1 MEKKK
6 DTLWL
11 RGGKGWQFSF
21 HDWNKKDLC
30 VISTKSLVELTRKEQ
45 KWAEQ
50 GRWWGASLNFFF
62 NPKCLFP
69 FQHPAIRGWNCSS
82 FLPMVSTA
90 LGGGESQYLDV
101 SLFICGRTIHL
112 PPPLFDILISQTLWI
127 CPGGWICVGM
137 KQ

>member
-1 MEKKK
+1 MEKKRHSLVK
-6 DTLWL
+6 
-11 RGGKGWQFSF
+11 GGKRVTILLSWLKQKGSLCDIHQVPCRT
-21 HDWNKKDLC
+21 HKKR
-30 VISTKSLVELTRKEQ
+30 TKVSRAGKVMRGFLE
-45 KWAEQ
+45 
-50 GRWWGASLNFFF
+50 FFF

-69 FQHPAIRGWNCSS
+69 FQHPAIRGWNCNS

-101 SLFICGRTIHL
+101 SLSICGRTIHL